1 MVRKKKKATG
11 VPFGK
16 GDSRVNY
23 SGRPSADDDC
33 ETQPRVRDPQSVSNN
48 ITQRTGDIPTGATL
62 RPYDDSNPSN
72 PSVSCEDTQN
82 WLVDEQKLFFATNDA
97 LKAHNTPSR
106 ANHTPILQKL
116 KTKKLGFGIH
126 LSFRCAYKNCKFES
140 QAYDLYNKTNTGQAL
155 PNLQLGIAMTKTD
168 LTPKSIEVLATSLN
182 LEPPNIKTIEKS
194 RSQALEC
201 TEKLANF
208 AMLENRREVT
218 STLRLLGE
226 IKPGETRSVD
236 VALDGQ
242 FSNRSYHCPSGKSDS
257 VSVPVIEDVTGR
269 GLLIEHVNVGHR
281 DGSLPSNLHINSGET
296 YAAKIS
302 YQKTYSAT
310 EYPLR
315 FNVVT
320 TDGDTGLAKAL
331 DAGREAVGEKR
342 GIKRRACSFHCESAA
357 KRKFNREG
365 LSKLTPTQK
374 SQIDKNTDS
383 THLPINND
391 PNKCPAC
398 NKQFKNSKG
407 LSIHSRSCKGEKAEE
422 LKIKGLE
429 PLFYEWEKRD
439 RKLSVKDKKIW
450 RDSIRRWVLKRVKL
464 ELNIGIHAQNP
475 HNKKLKNDSDI
486 HEALIAAG
494 KCIIPC
500 LSGNHDAC
508 LMDARGCGGPEFPPD
523 YDFLPSKAPL
533 GPIPPP
539 TNLWL
544 TSIVNAVLSRE
555 ALASLVVNGR
565 KGTTSLVES
574 VHKEIRGPIPKGR
587 VYRRNEAKLIKAGS
601 RYVV

>member
-1 MVRKKKKATG
+1 MVKKKRKATG
-11 VPFGK
+11 VPFVS
-16 GDSRVNY
+16 GDSRGNY
-23 SGRPSADDDC
+23 SGHPPADDF
-33 ETQPRVRDPQSVSNN
+33 ESPPRVREPRSVLNN
-48 ITQRTGDIPTGATL
+48 VAQRTGDVPTGATL

-72 PSVSCEDTQN
+72 PTECGEDTQN
-82 WLVDEQKLFFATNDA
+82 WLVDENKLFFATNDA
-97 LKAHNTPSR
+97 LKAHNIPSR

-116 KTKKLGFGIH
+116 KTRKLGLGIQ
-126 LSFRCAYKNCKFES
+126 LSFRCGYKNCQFES
-140 QAYDLYNKTNTGQAL
+140 RSYDLYEKTNTGQAL

-168 LTPKSIEVLATSLN
+168 LTPKTIETLATTLN
-182 LEPPNIKTIEKS
+182 LEPPNFKTLQKS
-194 RSQALEC
+194 RSQALEV

-226 IKPGETRSVD
+226 VKPGEIPTVD

-242 FSNRSYHCPSGKSDS
+242 YSNRSYHFPSGKSDS
-257 VSVPVIEDVTGR
+257 VSVPVIEDVTGK

-302 YQKTYSAT
+302 YEKSYSTT

-315 FNVVT
+315 FGVVT

-342 GIKRRACSFHCESAA
+342 PIKRRACSFHGESAA
-357 KRKFNREG
+357 KRKFNRES

-374 SQIDKNTDS
+374 AQIDTNSDS
-383 THLPINND
+383 NPIPINND
-391 PNKCPAC
+391 PNKCPGC
-398 NKQFKNSKG
+398 DKQFKNSKG
-407 LSIHSRSCKGEKAEE
+407 LAIHSRACKGGKADE
-422 LKIKGLE
+422 LKMKGLE
-429 PLFYEWEKRD
+429 PLFYAWEKKDHR
-439 RKLSVKDKKIW
+439 LSVKDKKIW
-450 RDSIRRWVLKRVKL
+450 RDSLRRWVLKRVKL
-464 ELNIGIHAQNP
+464 ELNIGLHAQNP
-475 HNKKLKNDSDI
+475 QNRKIENDSDI

-494 KCIIPC
+494 KCVIPC

-533 GPIPPP
+533 GPIPSP
-539 TNLWL
+539 TSLWL
-544 TSIVNAVLSRE
+544 FSIVNAVLSRE
-555 ALASLVVNGR
+555 ALASLVVQGR

-587 VYRRNEAKLIKAGS
+587 VYRRNEAKLIKSGS
-601 RYVV
+601 GYVL